1 MKTKTLKIVL
11 INLLLLFVSCREDTM
26 ENEIAA
32 NTEVKSSKVTLGAYT
47 SPLPYN
53 LNVVYF
59 IPSDVPARPEY
70 ERRVSEFLL
79 AGQEYFRQNM
89 YNWGYGNRTFGL
101 LKNPSTNRVKINIVY
116 GKYPISTYNSSAGG
130 QVLSEVNAWLAAH
143 PTDKTSDHTIVFT
156 ATPSLS
162 TDIPYYGL
170 GRTCFVGDHEANDYQ
185 YFNQNTTQ
193 GNQAKAYMGGF
204 LHELGHG
211 LGLPHDALPK
221 SQQNQSGY
229 GTSLMS
235 WGNQTYGH
243 SSTILTKSSAAILN
257 NSQPFSTTLK
267 PAGYFYNGNSTFNI
281 TSINKSFS
289 NNNIYVSG
297 TYNVGSP
304 ITAIN
309 VYFIPKDAYYHAVS
323 GVASINTTNF
333 YANVNISDFYFASGQ
348 FSLVIQA
355 QFANGLSNWKTYP
368 FTINNGAVTFNF

>member
-156 ATPSLS
+156 ATPSLG